1 MATLMRLGRAPY
13 AEVLALQERLLG
25 ERIAGEVPDTVILV
39 EHDPV
44 YTVGRRRGAE
54 ANLLDVGDTPVVP
67 VSRGGDVTWHGPGQV
82 VAYPIVRMPEGDLH
96 AHMRRLEAVMVAACA
111 AFGLVAGPDPRNT
124 GTWIDGRKVGSVGIA
139 SRSQV
144 SWHGMALNV
153 DPDLRW
159 FARVNPCGFP
169 SAIMTSMVAE
179 KGAPIALEDVMDVV
193 ADQFAAW

>member
-1 MATLMRLGRAPY
+1 MAALMRLGRAPY
-13 AEVLALQERLLG
+13 AEVLALQERLLA
-25 ERIAGEVPDTVILV
+25 ERIAGERPDTVIVV

-54 ANLLDVGDTPVVP
+54 ANLLDVGDTPVVA

-82 VAYPIVRMPEGDLH
+82 VAYPIVRMPDGDLH

-111 AFGLVAGPDPRNT
+111 AFGLHAGPDPRNT
-124 GTWIDGRKVGSVGIA
+124 GTWVDGRKVGSVGIA

-144 SWHGMALNV
+144 AWHGMALNV
-153 DPDLRW
+153 DPDLRA

-169 SAIMTSMVAE
+169 SAIMTSMTVE
-179 KGAPIALEDVMDVV
+179 RGAPVSLHAVMDVV
-193 ADQFAAW
+193 AEQFSAW

>member
-1 MATLMRLGRAPY
+1 MAALMRLGRASY
-13 AEVLALQERLLG
+13 AEVLALQERLLA
-25 ERIAGEVPDTVILV
+25 ERIAGDIPDTVILV

-54 ANLLDVGDTPVVP
+54 ANLLDVGDTPVVA

-82 VAYPIVRMPEGDLH
+82 VAYPIVRMPDGDLH

-111 AFGLVAGPDPRNT
+111 AFGLQAGPDPRNT

-144 SWHGMALNV
+144 AWHGMALNV
-153 DPDLRW
+153 DPDLRA

-169 SAIMTSMVAE
+169 SAIMTSMAVE
-179 KGAPIALEDVMDVV
+179 KGAPVPLHAVMDVV
-193 ADQFAAW
+193 ADQFSAW